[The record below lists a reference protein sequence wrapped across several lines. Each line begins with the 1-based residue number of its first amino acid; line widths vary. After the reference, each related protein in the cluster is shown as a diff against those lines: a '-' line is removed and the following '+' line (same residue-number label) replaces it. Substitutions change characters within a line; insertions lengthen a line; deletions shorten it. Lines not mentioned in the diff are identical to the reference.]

1 MSKTFPRTDQI
12 VDCACVIHGTGYE
25 WQYVERLYNMLV
37 KQIPQGIRLHVYT
50 EHHRSVPPYIIKH
63 CLDEWPGI
71 GGPKRS
77 WWYKMQLF
85 NREHFDGP
93 LLYLDL
99 DVVVV
104 RDLGWITDCHTDY
117 FWALRDFRYLQ
128 RKNISNINS
137 SVMYFDVSKFSWIW
151 DDFVQKNINDVVK
164 QFPGD
169 QDYLGHVLNVN
180 QRRLFEDRLFESYR
194 WQVLDGGYD
203 FQRRCHRQP
212 GAGARVAG
220 DTAVVVFHG
229 QPKPHQLP
237 PGELRTIWG
246 G

>member
-1 MSKTFPRTDQI
+1 MSKHFPRTDQI
-12 VDCACVIHGTGYE
+12 VDCACVIHGHGYE
-25 WQYVERLYNMLV
+25 WQYVENLYNMLV
-37 KQIPQGIRLHVYT
+37 RQIPQGIRLHVYT
-50 EHHRSVPPYIIKH
+50 EHDRSVPPYMIKH

-85 NREHFDGP
+85 NREHFKGP
-93 LLYLDL
+93 LLYFDL
-99 DVVVV
+99 DVVIV
-104 RDLGWITDCHTDY
+104 RDLGWISECHRDY
-117 FWALRDFRYLQ
+117 FWVLRDFRYLQ
-128 RKNISNINS
+128 RKNISYINS
-137 SVMYFDVSKFSWIW
+137 SVMYFDVDRFGWLW
-151 DDFVQKNINDVVK
+151 DDFVKLNINDVVK
-164 QFPGD
+164 RWPGD

-180 QRRLFEDRLFESYR
+180 QRRLFEDRYFESYR

-203 FQRRCHRQP
+203 FQRRYHRQP
-212 GAGARVAG
+212 GAGANIAP

>member
-1 MSKTFPRTDQI
+1 MSKHFPRTDQI
-12 VDCACVIHGTGYE
+12 VDCACVIHGHGYE
-25 WQYVERLYNMLV
+25 WQYVENLYNMLV
-37 KQIPQGIRLHVYT
+37 RQIPQGIRLHVYT
-50 EHHRSVPPYIIKH
+50 EHHRSVPPYMIKH

-85 NREHFDGP
+85 NREHFDGA
-93 LLYLDL
+93 LLYFDL

-104 RDLGWITDCHTDY
+104 RDLSWVFDCHTDY
-117 FWALRDFRYLQ
+117 FWACRDFRYLQ
-128 RKNISNINS
+128 RKNVSNINS
-137 SVMYFDVSKFSWIW
+137 SVMYFDVDRFGWLW
-151 DDFVQKNINDVVK
+151 DNFVKLDINEVVK
-164 QFPGD
+164 RWPGD

-180 QRRLFEDRLFESYR
+180 QRRMFEDRYFESYR
-194 WQVLDGGYD
+194 WQVLDGGFD
-203 FQRRCHRQP
+203 FQRRHHRQP
-212 GAGARVAG
+212 GAGARIAP

>member
-25 WQYVERLYNMLV
+25 WLYVERLYNMLV
-37 KQIPQGIRLHVYT
+37 KQIPQGIRFHVYT
-50 EHHRSVPPYIIKH
+50 EHHRSVPPYMIKH

-71 GGPKRS
+71 GGAKRS

-85 NREHFDGP
+85 NREHFNGP

-104 RDLGWITDCHTDY
+104 RDLGWVTQCHTDY

-137 SVMYFDVSKFSWIW
+137 SMMYVDIDKFGWIW
-151 DDFVQKNINDVVK
+151 DDFAKLNIDEVVK
-164 QFPGD
+164 RWPGD

-180 QRRLFEDRLFESYR
+180 QRRLFEDQLFESYR

-203 FQRRCHRQP
+203 FQRRSHRQP
-212 GAGARVAG
+212 GAGARIAG
-220 DTAVVVFHG
+220 NTAVVVFHG

>member
-1 MSKTFPRTDQI
+1 MSKHFPRTDQI
-12 VDCACVIHGTGYE
+12 VDCACVIHGHGYE
-25 WQYVERLYNMLV
+25 WQYVENLYNMLV

-50 EHHRSVPPYIIKH
+50 EHHRSVPPYMIKH

-85 NREHFDGP
+85 NREHFSGT

-104 RDLGWITDCHTDY
+104 RDLGWITTCQQEY

-137 SVMYFDVSKFSWIW
+137 SVMYFNVDRFGWIW
-151 DDFVQKNINDVVK
+151 DDFAKLNINDIVK
-164 QFPGD
+164 RHAGD

-180 QRRLFEDRLFESYR
+180 QRRMFEDQYFESYR

-203 FQRRCHRQP
+203 FQRRTHRQP
-212 GAGARVAG
+212 GAGAIIAP

-237 PGELRTIWG
+237 PGELRSIWG